1 MNRKYFD
8 LSTAE
13 SPRKYTLKMSR
24 RAQNPVMSVDLVP
37 GQCIRIT
44 ISWNGQRRGKD
55 RNKAICAA
63 VFNAM
68 DSCVC
73 ASVYCSVSTI
83 ETNFVC
89 FLLRQSNI
97 RNKNDQMLIKVCRV
111 SYDVVICMFVHI
123 YVYHA
128 FH

>member
-24 RAQNPVMSVDLVP
+24 HAQHPVMSVDLVP

-44 ISWNGQRRGKD
+44 ISWDGQRGGIDK
-55 RNKAICAA
+55 NKAICAA

-68 DSCVC
+68 DSYVCVPQC
-73 ASVYCSVSTI
+73 IAACQQLKLI
-83 ETNFVC
+83 LFVF
-89 FLLRQSNI
+89 FLDSQT
-97 RNKNDQMLIKVCRV
+97 
-111 SYDVVICMFVHI
+111 
-123 YVYHA
+123 
-128 FH
+128 